1 MTRLF
6 LWYQTLMKA
15 GLGALLLI
23 PGMRVHNA
31 VPGALPD
38 PEVVAAKFPKDYF
51 ERPVEDDLRLAGTFG
66 ELRSNHFHSGVDI
79 KSKTGGVGQPVLS
92 AAEGYVATIK
102 VQAGGY
108 GNVLYVKHPN
118 GYTTVYA
125 HLDRFAPEIEKYVR
139 EQQYKRTRF
148 EIVLSP
154 PATMFPV
161 KRRQE
166 IGKLGNSGSST
177 GPHLHF
183 EIRNTAT
190 QKVLNP
196 QLFGLPVTDRTAPDI
211 RDMKIYYLND
221 NREVLFEKALPIE
234 RRPDGT
240 YHLKGGDTIS
250 IGYDRVGFA
259 VKAFDRM
266 DNLRNDN
273 GIYALTLHAGEERV
287 FDWRMDDLDFDET
300 RYMNAHVDY
309 SAQQRF
315 GAWFHRCFILPG
327 DRLSNYSRTP
337 SLGGVQLSPNRL
349 VKLHLKT
356 VDAGGNAST
365 ITFWARRTAEPDI
378 ISAPVFNYLLPWDV
392 ENRIDQEGFTMV
404 IPKGALYE
412 TLPLVYQRLPEK
424 PAGAW
429 SPVHKI
435 HHKNTPLHKSFELRL
450 TPAAPIPEALRPKVV
465 IARVGG
471 TRPVSYA
478 GSWREGQLVT
488 RSREFGDFCM
498 LTDTTPPA
506 IVPVVFERDMRKR
519 SAMAFRIRDNFGT
532 GGQADGMTYSGTIDG
547 QWVLFEYDAK
557 RNRLTHKFDSRIK
570 PGEHTLKLTVTDD
583 RGNVAVLEKGFVK

>member
-1 MTRLF
+1 V
-6 LWYQTLMKA
+6 K
-15 GLGALLLI
+15 
-23 PGMRVHNA
+23 
-31 VPGALPD
+31 
-38 PEVVAAKFPKDYF
+38 
-51 ERPVEDDLRLAGTFG
+51 
-66 ELRSNHFHSGVDI
+66 
-79 KSKTGGVGQPVLS
+79 S
-92 AAEGYVATIK
+92 AAEVYVATIK

-154 PATMFPV
+154 PAAMFPL
-161 KRRQE
+161 KQGQE
-166 IGKLGNSGSST
+166 IGTLGNSGSSQ

-190 QKVLNP
+190 GKALNP
-196 QLFGLPVTDRTAPDI
+196 QLFGLPVVDRTAPEI
-211 RDMKIYYLND
+211 RDMKVYYLNPD
-221 NREVLFEKALPIE
+221 REVLAEKALPVE
-234 RRPDGT
+234 RRADGT
-240 YHLKGGDTIS
+240 YHLKGGDTIT
-250 IGYDRVGFA
+250 IGADRVGFA
-259 VKAFDRM
+259 VKSFDRM
-266 DNLRNDN
+266 DNLRNEN
-273 GIYALTLHAGEERV
+273 GIYALSLHADGERLFE
-287 FDWRMDDLDFDET
+287 WRMDDLSFSET

-327 DRLSNYSRTP
+327 DRLSNYNRTATQGAV
-337 SLGGVQLSPNRL
+337 SLSPNRL
-349 VKLHLKT
+349 VKILLKT

-365 ITFWARRTAEPDI
+365 IVFWAQRSAEPDMV
-378 ISAPVFNYLLPWDV
+378 APPNAHFMLPWNA
-392 ENRIDQEGFTMV
+392 ESRIDQEGFTIVM
-404 IPKGALYE
+404 PKGALYE
-412 TLPLVYQRLPEK
+412 TLPLQYERLPQK
-424 PAGAW
+424 QAGAY
-429 SPVHKI
+429 SAVHRV
-435 HHKNTPLHKSFELRL
+435 HHKNTPVHKSYELSI
-450 TPAAPIPEALRPKVV
+450 APTTVIPESLRDKAV

-478 GSWREGQLVT
+478 GSWREGRLVT
-488 RSREFGDFCM
+488 RSREFGDFCI

-519 SAMAFRIRDNFGT
+519 SSMAFRIRDNYGT
-532 GGQADGMTYSGTIDG
+532 SGQADGMTYRGTIDG

-557 RNRLTHKFDSRIK
+557 RNRLTHVFDSRTK

-583 RGNVAVLEKGFVK
+583 RGNVAVFEKAFVR